1 MRPVDVV
8 FPFCLDR
15 IGAQPFVDRKAVQG
29 RAHGGCRARIGQ
41 RRDRRR
47 RLGRLRL
54 GWRDVC
60 WFRLWDRLHGHVRHV
75 TVDKAQALPRKP
87 TQLLFAH
94 NATPGERC
102 PQQSCT
108 TSTLRGVNPYWLEDP
123 VPQRANGRQGGRVDV
138 AIVGAGVTGCSAALR
153 LAEAGLRVRV
163 HDRRAVAE
171 GASGRNGGFAL
182 RGGAARYDVA
192 RETYGADESRALW
205 QWTEA
210 TLDAME
216 TLAGDALLRPGSYRL
231 AADDE
236 ERENINAE
244 FEALRED
251 GFGADWIDEFPRFH
265 GAIHHHRDG
274 TIQPARFVRRLAA
287 RAAAAGAEVR
297 EHDRVDDVDALDA
310 ERVLVATDGY
320 GRDLL
325 PELADAIWPARGQV
339 VVSEPLDR
347 VLYDRPHYARQG
359 FDYWQQLPDRRLL
372 LGGFRD
378 VSIMD
383 ELTDVEEMTPTIQAS
398 LERFL
403 GELSD
408 GEARISHR
416 WAGIF
421 ALTQDMLPL
430 VGPVPGRDQV
440 WIAAGYSGHGNVM
453 GFGCGALVADAMLG
467 SDSDLLGLFDPARMA
482 A

>member
-1 MRPVDVV
+1 
-8 FPFCLDR
+8 
-15 IGAQPFVDRKAVQG
+15 
-29 RAHGGCRARIGQ
+29 
-41 RRDRRR
+41 
-47 RLGRLRL
+47 
-54 GWRDVC
+54 
-60 WFRLWDRLHGHVRHV
+60 
-75 TVDKAQALPRKP
+75 
-87 TQLLFAH
+87 
-94 NATPGERC
+94 
-102 PQQSCT
+102 
-108 TSTLRGVNPYWLEDP
+108 
-123 VPQRANGRQGGRVDV
+123 
-138 AIVGAGVTGCSAALR
+138 SAALR
-153 LAEAGLRVRV
+153 LAEAGLRVRI
-163 HDRRAVAE
+163 HDARGIAE

-192 RETYGADESRALW
+192 RVTYGADESHALW
-205 QWTEA
+205 RWTEE
-210 TLDAME
+210 TLDTME
-216 TLAGDALLRPGSYRL
+216 ELAGDALRRPGSYRL
-231 AADDE
+231 AADEE
-236 ERENINAE
+236 ERENIHAE
-244 FEALRED
+244 FEALHDD
-251 GFGADWIDEFPRFH
+251 GFGADWMDEFAHFH
-265 GAIHHHRDG
+265 GAIHHHGDG
-274 TIQPARFVRRLAA
+274 TIQPARFVRRLAS
-287 RAAAAGAEVR
+287 RAAAAGAEFR
-297 EHDRVDDVDALDA
+297 EHDPVEDVDVLDA

-403 GELSD
+403 SELSD

-430 VGPVPGRDQV
+430 VGAVPGRDSV

-453 GFGCGALVADAMLG
+453 GFGCGRLVADAMLG
-467 SDSDLLGLFDPARMA
+467 RRHDLMRVFDPGRMA